1 METIQ
6 RLLETEGRSNSE
18 QSVDQSFQ
26 NVSKAV
32 VGRESTVYETPLS
45 AEKNNVSSDLSN
57 LKSSEHRLG
66 QQTNSKLI
74 IEGLEEL

>member
-1 METIQ
+1 M
-6 RLLETEGRSNSE
+6 SNSE

-26 NVSKAV
+26 DVSKAV
-32 VGRESTVYETPLS
+32 VGRESTVYETLS
-45 AEKNNVSSDLSN
+45 AEKNNQLFVSSDLSN